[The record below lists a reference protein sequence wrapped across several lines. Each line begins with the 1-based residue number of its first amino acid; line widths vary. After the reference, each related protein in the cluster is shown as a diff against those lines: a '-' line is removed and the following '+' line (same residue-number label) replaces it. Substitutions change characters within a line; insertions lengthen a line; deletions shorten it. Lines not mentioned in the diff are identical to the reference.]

1 MARKGGDD
9 MSKTSENARYYERFQ
24 VEDVLSFFSGRL
36 VLAKSRSGTQVFLQD
51 IAIDRP
57 LPPGSKE
64 MLLQLRHPYLAPILD
79 VMEEKGRVVL
89 VHPPLV
95 GDPLPLVVTKEQPM
109 PPLQA
114 VRVFERLLKT
124 KRDLNRLPL
133 PLDTTLDPRNVC
145 MVEEQPLLLFYGI
158 KRFGKTQKDEKW
170 RSLLYFLLTGKQ
182 WHPEMNA
189 EETREALRKV
199 PHPVRQLALDCL
211 AGTCSMSDAIKR
223 ARQIL
228 LQAKMKK
235 SFRLR
240 RRIWYSALTAATI
253 VVGTLL
259 GMHVADSKTN
269 PSHVLQQWMNRGERD
284 RSVSSDHTGT
294 QMGIASAMQS
304 HQPDGG
310 TRVSTVP
317 LTGESKSV
325 YRWPQPVQGPTHL
338 TGELQQKE
346 NQPFTITLTQ
356 EGQGQMFSVQVD
368 GEGRINLVMAKS
380 GKSYTLSRS
389 DEEFRVLPNR
399 TYLWHFYYIPEEP
412 LRFAIGE
419 KGKNTQ
425 WLAAGVVPPE
435 SVYVLTFQGGQAT
448 KLINVEA
455 TTGSAASIDAGEWM
469 QGKPWD
475 LVYGKGVVEPNQLHL
490 NTTAQVKLGRTG
502 AFSFLRPSGF
512 RGDPLQL
519 EMDNADGHR
528 FRFVLTRSDR
538 MVLYRLDEEIKKVAD
553 RPLGWKWQP
562 DQATSVIVSGDS
574 NVLTIRVQQSG
585 HEGTIAYTHSVPV
598 SLEELDLI
606 NHDAIE
612 LLVLP

>member
-1 MARKGGDD
+1 
-9 MSKTSENARYYERFQ
+9 MSKTSENTQYYERFQ

-64 MLLQLRHPYLAPILD
+64 MLLQLRHPHLAPILD
-79 VMEEKGRVVL
+79 VMEEKNRVVL

-109 PPLQA
+109 SPLQA

-133 PLDTTLDPRNVC
+133 PIDTTLDPRNVC
-145 MVEEQPLLLFYGI
+145 MVEEQPMLLFYGI
-158 KRFGKTQKDEKW
+158 NRFGETGKDEKW
-170 RSLLYFLLTGKQ
+170 RSLLYFLLTGHQ

-189 EETREALRKV
+189 AETGEALRKV
-199 PHPVRQLALDCL
+199 PQPVRQLALDCL
-211 AGTCSMSDAIKR
+211 EGTSSMSDAIKR
-223 ARQIL
+223 SRQLL

-235 SFRLR
+235 SFRFR
-240 RRIWYSALTAATI
+240 RRYWYRALTAATV
-253 VVGTLL
+253 VVGGLL
-259 GMHVADSKTN
+259 GMLAVGSKIN
-269 PSHVLQQWMNRGERD
+269 PSHVLQQWMEREP
-284 RSVSSDHTGT
+284 VASSDHTGT
-294 QMGIASAMQS
+294 QVGVASATQS
-304 HQPDGG
+304 RQPNVG
-310 TRVSTVP
+310 TRVSTIP
-317 LTGESKSV
+317 LTGGSESV

-338 TGELQQKE
+338 SGELQQKA
-346 NQPFTITLTQ
+346 NQPLTIALTQ
-356 EGQGQMFSVQVD
+356 EGQGPMFGVQVD
-368 GEGRINLVMAKS
+368 GEGRINLVMTKS

-399 TYLWHFYYIPEEP
+399 TYLWHFYYMPEEP

-419 KGKNTQ
+419 KGKSAR

-435 SVYVLTFQGGQAT
+435 SVYALTFRGGQAT
-448 KLINVEA
+448 KLNNVETA
-455 TTGSAASIDAGEWM
+455 TGSAASSAAGEWM
-469 QGKPWD
+469 QGHPWD
-475 LVYGKGVVEPNQLHL
+475 LVYGKGVLEPKRLHL
-490 NTTAQVKLGRTG
+490 NSTAQVKLGRSGT
-502 AFSFLRPSGF
+502 FSFLRPSGNL
-512 RGDPLQL
+512 GDPLQL

-528 FRFVLTRSDR
+528 FRFVLTRTDR

-562 DQATSVIVSGDS
+562 DQETSVAVSGDS
-574 NVLTIRVQQSG
+574 NVLNIRVKQSG
-585 HEGTIAYTHSVPV
+585 NEGTIGYTHSVPV

-606 NHDAIE
+606 NHEAID